1 MFEERYIAILLGE
14 NYSIVITFKTHQ
26 HKFSTISC
34 FYYLNDISI
43 IYVWTTVN
51 VVTNISILKRIK
63 YLFGLN
69 LNYEIVKTNIIKL

>member
-26 HKFSTISC
+26 NKCSTISC

-43 IYVWTTVN
+43 IYIWTTVN
-51 VVTNISILKRIK
+51 VVTNISIWKRIK